1 VRAIRP
7 ASALDDFCDLRG
19 THIGHIANPV
29 SCSWVDDVD
38 NARFI
43 GNGVGMNADAP
54 SPVARRRSLR
64 LGNVV
69 IVSPTSVRWTAHSP
83 CSPTPLAVDQTERV
97 PAERASTSS
106 VDTTI

>member
-29 SCSWVDDVD
+29 SCSWIDDVD

-43 GNGVGMNADAP
+43 GNGDRMNTDAP
-54 SPVARRRSLR
+54 LTGRQHALVAVRERRHRIADIPPTDRALAVLANASRRRSN
-64 LGNVV
+64 G
-69 IVSPTSVRWTAHSP
+69 A
-83 CSPTPLAVDQTERV
+83 
-97 PAERASTSS
+97 RAR
-106 VDTTI
+106 